1 MPEAAAAPPPAPP
14 PPAPPPAANW
24 YDGKAAPEML
34 GFWQNKGYN
43 AADPATVAIEATKA
57 AMQAQTFI
65 GAPPDQLIKLPKDA
79 NDEAG
84 WKGVYSRLGVPA
96 EAKDYDLSSIKTAD
110 GKDLDPAF
118 ADMMRAALHRGNVG
132 KDKAPEVVK
141 ALVKHFTDREAARAT
156 ETAAQRAAER
166 AQLLKD
172 WGNNAEF
179 NRLTAM
185 QGAKRLGVTEE
196 DVARF
201 ENILGYNKTMEMFRK
216 VGAGTTEDTFV
227 ESKQGGPVT
236 TAGTAAAR
244 KTELM
249 ADKAWVE
256 RYLNNGTAERNE
268 MAAINALITEAA

>member
-1 MPEAAAAPPPAPP
+1 MADPAPAVP
-14 PPAPPPAANW
+14 APAPPPAANW

-79 NDEAG
+79 SDEAG
-84 WKGVYSRLGVPA
+84 WKGVWSRLGVPA
-96 EAKDYDLSSIKTAD
+96 EAKDYDFSSIKSAD

-118 ADMMRAALHRGNVG
+118 ADVMRAALHKGNVG
-132 KDKAPEVVK
+132 KDRAADFVK
-141 ALVKHFTDREAARAT
+141 AIVKFSADREAAKAT
-156 ETAAQRAAER
+156 ETTAQRVAER

-201 ENILGYNKTMEMFRK
+201 ENILGYNKTMELFRK

-236 TAGTAAAR
+236 TAGTASAR

-249 ADKAWVE
+249 SDKAWVD
-256 RYLNNGTAERNE
+256 RFLKGGTAERNE

>member
-1 MPEAAAAPPPAPP
+1 MSDIAATAAPAAA

-24 YDGKAAPEML
+24 YDGKADQEHKT
-34 GFWQNKGYN
+34 FWEEKKYDISNPN
-43 AADPATVAIEATKA
+43 TVAIEATKA
-57 AMQAQTFI
+57 AISLERML
-65 GAPPDQLIKLPKDA
+65 GASKDRLLTIPKDA
-79 NDEAG
+79 SDESG
-84 WKGVYSRLGVPA
+84 WKTIYSRLGVPA
-96 EAKDYDLSSIKTAD
+96 EAKDYDLSSIKATD

-118 ADMMRAALHRGNVG
+118 ADVMKAALHRGNVG

-141 ALVKHFTDREAARAT
+141 ALVKHFTDRETARQT
-156 ETAAQRAAER
+156 ETTAQRQAER

-201 ENILGYNKTMEMFRK
+201 ENILGYNKTMELFRK

-249 ADKAWVE
+249 ADTAWVE
-256 RYLNNGTAERNE
+256 RFLKGGTAERNE
-268 MAAINALITEAA
+268 MSALNALIQEAA

>member
-1 MPEAAAAPPPAPP
+1 MVEVAVAVPAVAPAPP
-14 PPAPPPAANW
+14 PVAAW
-24 YDGKAAPEML
+24 YEGKAAPEML

-43 AADPATVAIEATKA
+43 AADPHVVAIEATKA
-57 AMQAQTFI
+57 AMELQRHYGVPA
-65 GAPPDQLIKLPKDA
+65 DQLLKLPKDA

-84 WKGVYSRLGVPA
+84 WKIVRGRLGVPA
-96 EAKDYDLSSIKTAD
+96 EAKDYDLSSIKAAD

-118 ADMMRAALHRGNVG
+118 ADVMRAALHRGNVG

-141 ALVKHFTDREAARAT
+141 ALVKHFTDRDAAREV
-156 ETAAQRAAER
+156 ETTAQRQAER

-201 ENILGYNKTMEMFRK
+201 ENVLGYNKTMELFRK

-236 TAGTAAAR
+236 TANSAAYR

-249 ADKAWVE
+249 ADQAWVE
-256 RYLNNGTAERNE
+256 RYLKGDGAAVRE
-268 MAAINALITEAA
+268 MNAINALISEAA